1 MHRLIDAL
9 INLNVEH
16 NPQIQYYPHHADC
29 QARIEMGYSQAQK
42 AESRQRVLDTAA
54 RQIREHGLEAL
65 GVADCMRSAGL
76 THGAF
81 YGHFSSRDA
90 LIVAALEQAMTRGQT
105 RVMSRAADAAEHSK
119 TPFEAIVDAYLHP
132 AHADNPGTG
141 CALCALAG
149 DAVHATA
156 DVKALYTTH
165 LRRLADQLTQA
176 AGGGGGDGSGDE
188 AERERSAGTR
198 SGGHDCGRD
207 HAGARS
213 GRSRTGAVNSHR
225 RACAGHDAGRHCP
238 AMNPE

>member
-1 MHRLIDAL
+1 
-9 INLNVEH
+9 
-16 NPQIQYYPHHADC
+16 
-29 QARIEMGYSQAQK
+29 MGFSQAQK

-54 RQIREHGLEAL
+54 RQIREDGLEAL

-90 LIVAALEQAMTRGQT
+90 LIVAALEQAMTRGEK
-105 RVMSRAADAAEHSK
+105 RVMSLAADAADHSK
-119 TPFEAIVDAYLHP
+119 TPFKAIADAYLHP

-165 LRRLADQLTQA
+165 LRRLAEQLTQA
-176 AGGGGGDGSGDE
+176 AG
-188 AERERSAGTR
+188 
-198 SGGHDCGRD
+198 SGGETQPMRD
-207 HAGARS
+207 PPARRWAGF
-213 GRSRTGAVNSHR
+213 
-225 RACAGHDAGRHCP
+225 
-238 AMNPE
+238 

>member
-1 MHRLIDAL
+1 
-9 INLNVEH
+9 
-16 NPQIQYYPHHADC
+16 
-29 QARIEMGYSQAQK
+29 MGYSQAQK

-65 GVADCMRSAGL
+65 GVADCMRRAGL

-90 LIVAALEQAMTRGQT
+90 LIIAALEQAMTRGQT
-105 RVMSRAADAAEHSK
+105 RVMSRAADAAKHSK

-149 DAVHATA
+149 DTVHATA

-165 LRRLADQLTQA
+165 LRQLADQLTQA
-176 AGGGGGDGSGDE
+176 AGAGEGNADETGSEALGLGVAATIVGAITLARAVDDHELALSILTAAHALVMKQDG
-188 AERERSAGTR
+188 AAQQ
-198 SGGHDCGRD
+198 
-207 HAGARS
+207 
-213 GRSRTGAVNSHR
+213 
-225 RACAGHDAGRHCP
+225 
-238 AMNPE
+238 